1 MKLTLDNLFEYDKEN
16 ELMKIKSKIEMHMIM
31 EK

>member
-1 MKLTLDNLFEYDKEN
+1 MKLTLDNLSEYDKEN